1 MVYRSGDQS
10 GTAPRGRE
18 LTNGIWREPG
28 MDDDFYCNEVL
39 SGSTAVE
46 VIRETSQVLAFRHT
60 QPTYPIHIV
69 VIPKFHVASLLDTDG
84 RDSLLMEL
92 MAVVRDVA
100 SEVIAERGA
109 CRVITNLGQHQD
121 SKHLHWHVVSGD
133 RRA

>member
-1 MVYRSGDQS
+1 
-10 GTAPRGRE
+10 
-18 LTNGIWREPG
+18 

-39 SGSTAVE
+39 SGRTAVE
-46 VIRETSQVLAFRHT
+46 VIRETPQVLAFRHT
-60 QPTYPIHIV
+60 RPTYPIHIV

-100 SEVIAERGA
+100 SEVVAERGA
-109 CRVITNLGQHQD
+109 CRVITNLGQYQD
-121 SKHLHWHVVSGD
+121 SKHLHWHIVSGD